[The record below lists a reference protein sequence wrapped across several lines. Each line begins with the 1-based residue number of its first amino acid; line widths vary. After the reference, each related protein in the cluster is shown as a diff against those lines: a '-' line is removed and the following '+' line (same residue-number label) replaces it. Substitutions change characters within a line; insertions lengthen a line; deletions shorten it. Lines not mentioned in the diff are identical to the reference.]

1 MLSRNGT
8 DAIVVSIAPGE
19 EKPRVTAC
27 TLHALPQ
34 GSGPQWSALDKQIGL
49 ARHKCTIL
57 LGPGEYQLMQAEAP
71 AVPAEEMRQALG
83 WKIKDM
89 LAYPVDEAVIEYVAI
104 PQDPHAVG
112 RAAHVY
118 AISSRSTLIRQY
130 MDDFDSI
137 KAELDVI
144 DIPELAQ
151 RNISALLEEPERC
164 LAMLSFNDNGSLLTY
179 TMGGELYHARAFEI
193 SAGQLAQSDKAAQD
207 HMHERLLLELQRSLD
222 NFERQFS
229 HLSINKLVLAPVSG
243 QAALEEY
250 LRENLYV
257 PVHSLDLSEVMN
269 LAAVED
275 LENPAF
281 QSRCFL
287 ALGAALRPEAS

>member
-1 MLSRNGT
+1 M
-8 DAIVVSIAPGE
+8 
-19 EKPRVTAC
+19 TAC
-27 TLHALPQ
+27 SLHALPQ
-34 GSGPQWSALDKQIGL
+34 QSDHKWSVLDKEIGIS
-49 ARHKCTIL
+49 RHKCSLL
-57 LGPGEYQLMQAEAP
+57 LGAGEYQLMQAEAP
-71 AVPAEEMRQALG
+71 AVPDEEVRQALG

-89 LAYPVDEAVIEYVAI
+89 LAYPVDEAVIEHIKI
-104 PQDPHAVG
+104 PQDPNAQAG
-112 RAAHVY
+112 RTPFVY
-118 AISSRSTLIRQY
+118 AISARSALIRHY

-151 RNISALLEEPERC
+151 RNISALLEEPQRC

-193 SAGQLAQSDKAAQD
+193 SAGQLAQADKAAQD

-229 HLSINKLVLAPVSG
+229 YLSVNKLVLAPVPG

-257 PVHSLDLSEVMN
+257 PVQSLDLSEVMN
-269 LAAVED
+269 LTAVDE

-287 ALGAALRPEAS
+287 ALGAALRPEAG